1 MRKFNPWP
9 YQKRMIQFAL
19 QHPRCGLFVPMGMGK
34 TSASLAIIDVL
45 KNIFEEGPALVIAP
59 LAVARNSW
67 PSEVRKWEDFCHLK
81 VSPILGTTKERIK
94 ALHTK
99 ADIYVINYDNR

>member
-45 KNIFEEGPALVIAP
+45 
-59 LAVARNSW
+59 
-67 PSEVRKWEDFCHLK
+67 
-81 VSPILGTTKERIK
+81 
-94 ALHTK
+94 
-99 ADIYVINYDNR
+99 

>member
-9 YQKRMIQFAL
+9 YQQRMIQFAL

-59 LAVARNSW
+59 LAVARNS
-67 PSEVRKWEDFCHLK
+67 
-81 VSPILGTTKERIK
+81 VSVVVERM
-94 ALHTK
+94 
-99 ADIYVINYDNR
+99 YD

>member
-45 KNIFEEGPALVIAP
+45 KTYSRKARRSLLRLWP
-59 LAVARNSW
+59 LPETHGR
-67 PSEVRKWEDFCHLK
+67 VR
-81 VSPILGTTKERIK
+81 
-94 ALHTK
+94 
-99 ADIYVINYDNR
+99 